1 MDLEEIIGFGALYK
15 SMMKCKN
22 GVLWKDSV
30 AHFYHNAPVEV
41 AKLSRE
47 LKAGTYRPRKTKTFL
62 VLSPKRREV
71 MGVAFRDRVY
81 QRSLNDNAIY
91 PQMTRRFIYDNAAC
105 QKGKGTDF
113 ARNRLHCHLQRFF
126 RKHSL
131 NGHVLQCDIKG
142 YYPNMLHKTV
152 EDEFRAHLEPKVYE
166 LASKVLTGQYEG
178 DTGYYPGSQ
187 MMQIAG
193 IAVLNDLDHY
203 IKERLR
209 IRYYLRYMDD
219 FILIHHDR
227 SYLEKCLR
235 EIDEML
241 KKIGMTLHP
250 TKTKIVPVAD
260 PIKFLGF
267 THRLTETGRIVMLI
281 DPKNVKS
288 ERRKLFR
295 MVAKAKRGE
304 LDKNKVD
311 ECYKSWKAHAS
322 KGNSHNLIKRM
333 DAYYKSLWGDNLL

>member
-1 MDLEEIIGFGALYK
+1 
-15 SMMKCKN
+15 
-22 GVLWKDSV
+22 
-30 AHFYHNAPVEV
+30 
-41 AKLSRE
+41 
-47 LKAGTYRPRKTKTFL
+47 
-62 VLSPKRREV
+62 
-71 MGVAFRDRVY
+71 
-81 QRSLNDNAIY
+81 
-91 PQMTRRFIYDNAAC
+91 
-105 QKGKGTDF
+105 
-113 ARNRLHCHLQRFF
+113 
-126 RKHSL
+126 
-131 NGHVLQCDIKG
+131 
-142 YYPNMLHKTV
+142 MLHKTV